1 MDISVIKPEF
11 VNDFNGIKVGSDKA
25 DKKIIE
31 FINLRCP
38 YCKKWFDESFELLT
52 AAVEAGKVQRIIKLL
67 DKDKVSLQRGNVMHE
82 YIDASTD
89 PIRQIQQVFKTQES
103 WQDLELEAV
112 ANYAEN
118 TLQLK
123 QQPTQNLQIEIRNE
137 AEQAN
142 IKFVPTILVDEHIFD
157 ESVTEAELKNY
168 LDL

>member
-1 MDISVIKPEF
+1 MDISIIKPEF
-11 VNDFNGIKVGSDKA
+11 VNDFNGIKIGSDSA

-38 YCKKWFDESFELLT
+38 YCKKWFEDSAELLD
-52 AAVEAGKVQRIIKLL
+52 AAVKAGKVQRIIKLL

-82 YIDASTD
+82 YIDASAD
-89 PIRQIQQVFKTQES
+89 PISQMQQVFQTQEK

-112 ANYAEN
+112 ANYAEK
-118 TLQLK
+118 TLQFT
-123 QQPTQNLQIEIRNE
+123 QQPTQNLQSEIRNE

-157 ESVTEAELKNY
+157 ESVTPAELTNY
-168 LDL
+168 LNL